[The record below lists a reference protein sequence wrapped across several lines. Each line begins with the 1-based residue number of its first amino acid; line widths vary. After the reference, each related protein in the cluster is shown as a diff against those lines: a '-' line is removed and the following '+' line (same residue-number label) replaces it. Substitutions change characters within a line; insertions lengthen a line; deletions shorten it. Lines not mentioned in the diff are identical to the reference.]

1 MWKALL
7 ALRFR
12 NAFCTLEFCWSSMK
26 RLDLSRWIK
35 LCTCFESLICVSL
48 PKVTYPYYFAALS
61 FTICRNM
68 AQSLEFWVSSSLELE
83 ERKIGTYFNNITL
96 KWELDSCL
104 LKGFFFKQG
113 SFISF
118 TNCWILQWNFGLF
131 DQVEIKSG
139 WNWNEGRTFATWS
152 FVTILCLKP
161 GLKVGWAFYLCFSI
175 NFGLLNDWLEI

>member
-1 MWKALL
+1 
-7 ALRFR
+7 
-12 NAFCTLEFCWSSMK
+12 MK

-68 AQSLEFWVSSSLELE
+68 APKLEFWVSSSLELE
-83 ERKIGTYFNNITL
+83 EKKLAPILITVL

-104 LKGFFFKQG
+104 LKGLFFFKQV
-113 SFISF
+113 FWF
-118 TNCWILQWNFGLF
+118 YQLYELLATQWNFGLF

-139 WNWNEGRTFATWS
+139 WNWNEGRTFTTWS
-152 FVTILCLKP
+152 FVTVLCLKP

-175 NFGLLNDWLEI
+175 NFSLLNDWLEI